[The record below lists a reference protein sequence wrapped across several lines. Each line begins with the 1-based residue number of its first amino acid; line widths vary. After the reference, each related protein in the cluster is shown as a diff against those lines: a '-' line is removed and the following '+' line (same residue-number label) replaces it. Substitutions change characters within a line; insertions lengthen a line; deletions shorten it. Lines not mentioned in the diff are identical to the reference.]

1 MPDYRVT
8 DPDTGKTFVL
18 TGDSPPTEAELEDVF
33 SGASEYQPPTNFQE
47 GVADDVS
54 MFGNIAEGGLRTV
67 IDNAAMLPNAVGEL
81 AGTALAGATAGVQT
95 VGSGIAEGLK
105 RNISTRPN
113 FDMVTGE
120 PFNFRDELS
129 SNYEA
134 ARNTFP
140 ASFLIDGYDA
150 PTSVDLQARAMTTPG
165 SIAQSAYQYRTP
177 GEYDN
182 QSLLPPRRDSG
193 ELTDMGQ
200 TFADARDEILEG
212 VLQRRAAHPIGASGG
227 DLLGDIVTVIG
238 GRAPVVRWRRNARLN
253 KGKEPSA
260 PVKEMEPGFRRWAD
274 RKVNQYK
281 DWFKTSGYEIGET
294 GVEGAVLAALQD
306 EDPLVGAAFGAG
318 TQSVANVSQHI
329 WEEVPDLGMK
339 PGLTRTGTKAGITAF
354 GIASLVQVFKELT
367 PGGRDRILESEE
379 SGYRKAAIA
388 MAIGAMTQAAGFG
401 RPTKGQLDNLGMLV
415 DTWHSARR
423 ASVMS
428 LVSEMENDDSG
439 DVARIWTQ
447 MAQDPSY
454 FDTTANRRLTR
465 AFEDD
470 EISMTGA
477 IESLMEADRKFR
489 RQVIAL
495 RDQRDTA
502 PFDRTRERF
511 DQGVDFMS
519 DRMDRLIEE

>member
-1 MPDYRVT
+1 MSGPWEENWGG
-8 DPDTGKTFVL
+8 PKQ
-18 TGDSPPTEAELEDVF
+18 EEDQ
-33 SGASEYQPPTNFQE
+33 GEGPWNEYAPPTNFKE
-47 GVADDVS
+47 GVADDVT
-54 MFGNIAEGGLRTV
+54 MFGNIAEGGVRGFV
-67 IDNAAMLPNAVGEL
+67 DNVMNIPNAAGEFLGQGLAYPTAAVDRALEYPRR
-81 AGTALAGATAGVQT
+81 ALAFDLASGDPLPHESFDQKLTNAQNTWPMSTLIGGMNTPTSIDIQAG
-95 VGSGIAEGLK
+95 L
-105 RNISTRPN
+105 R
-113 FDMVTGE
+113 
-120 PFNFRDELS
+120 
-129 SNYEA
+129 A
-134 ARNTFP
+134 AP
-140 ASFLIDGYDA
+140 AAAFQGRVPTGYDL
-150 PTSVDLQARAMTTPG
+150 TS
-165 SIAQSAYQYRTP
+165 
-177 GEYDN
+177 GEGIVPH
-182 QSLLPPRRDSG
+182 SEPR

-200 TFADARDEILEG
+200 VFADARDEILEG
-212 VLQRRAAHPIGASGG
+212 VLQRREAHPIGAGAG
-227 DLLGDIVTVIG
+227 DVMADVMTVVTGRTPIVT
-238 GRAPVVRWRRNARLN
+238 AKRNARL
-253 KGKEPSA
+253 GKMKQPQA
-260 PVKEMEPGFRRWAD
+260 PVKEMDPGFRKWAD
-274 RKVNQYK
+274 QKINQYK
-281 DWFKTSGYEIGET
+281 DWFKTSGYEIAET

-306 EDPLVGAAFGAG
+306 EDPLMGAAFGAG
-318 TQSVANVSQHI
+318 TQSVSNLSQHI
-329 WEEVPDLGMK
+329 WEEIPDLGMK

-379 SGYRKAAIA
+379 SGYRKAAVA
-388 MAIGAMTQAAGFG
+388 MAVGAMTQAAGFG
-401 RPTKGQLDNLGMLV
+401 RPSKTQLDDLGLLV

-439 DVARIWTQ
+439 DVARVWTQ

-489 RQVIAL
+489 RKVIAL